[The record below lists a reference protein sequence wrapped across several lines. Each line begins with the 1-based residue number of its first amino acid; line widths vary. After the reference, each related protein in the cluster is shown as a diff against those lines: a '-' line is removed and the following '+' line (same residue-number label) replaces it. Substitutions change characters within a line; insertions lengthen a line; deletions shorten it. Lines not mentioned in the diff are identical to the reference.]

1 MTNTTDPTSRHLRV
15 APLGFLP
22 EDGLVLDL
30 GRGDKVVTITRDG
43 WKVVPAAAELPTFR
57 HTLNTKLLPAPVP
70 GGSLTE
76 LRELLNVGDQ
86 EWAGITSWL
95 LAALLPDITRPVLL
109 LTGGQCS
116 GKSVMGHLLTHLID
130 PGGAFGPLPANED
143 AWETAVDASRVVAF
157 DNVSHIPTWPSDVLC
172 QAVHGDVNLRR
183 TLGSPI
189 EDRPRRNDPAFLL
202 AGTVDPLEVR
212 ADLADRMVVVQLHRL
227 AERRPESELWKAY
240 TEARPRILG
249 ALLDLLVAVLGK
261 LPAVRE
267 KADRGDIP
275 AVRMVDHG
283 LVLAAL
289 EEATGGRPA

>member
-1 MTNTTDPTSRHLRV
+1 MTHTDTTSRHLRV
-15 APLGFLP
+15 APLGWLP

-30 GRGDKVVTITRDG
+30 GRGGKVVTITRDG
-43 WKVVPAAAELPTFR
+43 WKTVPAAADLPTFR
-57 HTLNTKLLPAPVP
+57 HTLNTNLLPAPIP

-86 EWAGITSWL
+86 EWAQITSWL

-109 LTGGQCS
+109 LTGGQAS
-116 GKSVMGHLLTHLID
+116 GKSVMGHLLAHLID

-143 AWETAVDASRVVAF
+143 AWETAVNASRVVAF
-157 DNVSHIPTWPSDVLC
+157 DNVSHVPAWPSDILC
-172 QAVHGDVNLRR
+172 AAVHGGGNLRR

-189 EDRPRRNDPAFLL
+189 DDRPRRDDRAFIL
-202 AGTVDPLEVR
+202 AGTVAPLELR
-212 ADLADRMVVVQLHRL
+212 GDLADRTVAVQLQRL
-227 AERRPESELWKAY
+227 AERRPEAELWKAY

-249 ALLDLLVAVLGK
+249 ALLDLLVAVLGA

-267 KADRGDIP
+267 KAERGELP
-275 AVRMVDHG
+275 QRRMADYG

-289 EEATGGRPA
+289 EEATGNRPE